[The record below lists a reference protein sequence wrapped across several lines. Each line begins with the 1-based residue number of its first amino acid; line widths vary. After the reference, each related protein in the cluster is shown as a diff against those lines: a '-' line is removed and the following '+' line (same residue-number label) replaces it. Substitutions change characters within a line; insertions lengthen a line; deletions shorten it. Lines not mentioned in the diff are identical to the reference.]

1 MPSMRARLSVEVVR
15 PQKSTA
21 GLDLVLPGNVQAFLD
36 TPIYARTN
44 GYLKKW
50 YADIGA
56 HVKNGQ
62 LLAEIDTPEVDDQLR
77 AARADLA
84 NANANYALAKS
95 TADRWTDML
104 KSKSVSKQETDEKVG
119 DMLAKKATLDAA
131 RFNVARLEKT
141 QSFQKVYAPFD
152 GIVTARNVDV
162 GALIDAGSSGGPAKE
177 LFHVA
182 QADRL
187 RVYVNVPQA
196 YAQQV
201 RAQQTAFLT
210 LTETPSKHYPG
221 TVARTAGAVDPQQRT
236 MLVEVDVDNR
246 NGDLLPGA
254 YAQVHFALGTGAAP
268 FTLPGNA
275 LLFRPD
281 GVKVATVD
289 AQHKV
294 KLVPVSLG
302 TDFGTR
308 VAIVS
313 GLQGDEQVILNP
325 QDSIVDG
332 APVRIVPAR
341 RYGRAR
347 SCAGRRSGRFGAAGR
362 AEQGS
367 GMRCRARRE
376 CADRAHASVQIQR
389 GISPDCAV
397 SRRASRGRHSS
408 PSAHRCRTLRGVARP
423 RLTACTV
430 GPDYVKP
437 PATTA
442 ATYKE
447 LEGTGWK
454 PAQPADTL
462 TRGAWWSVYADPSL
476 DALEQQVASANQNVQ
491 AAEARFRAARATVAQ
506 YRSSFFPVV
515 TANRRLFARAV
526 VGERAAQIDRRPHAE
541 RLPRASRRVVGTR
554 PVGPRVA
561 QRRRRE
567 SRSAG
572 QRRRRASRAPVD
584 AGRTRDRLLRAARTR
599 SGAPTSRR
607 HDRGLQAK
615 RSI

>member
-1 MPSMRARLSVEVVR
+1 MEGPRPDRSGTTHDPAKAKRARWIGIAVAVAVVALAAQGIWSRHDAHAALERDAEHTSQMSVEVVR

-36 TPIYARTN
+36 TPIYARTS

-104 KSKSVSKQETDEKVG
+104 KSKSVSKQETDEKIG

-152 GIVTARNVDV
+152 GIVTARNVDI
-162 GALIDAGSSGGPAKE
+162 GALIDPGSSGGPAKE

-236 MLVEVDVDNR
+236 MLAEVDVDNR

-289 AQHKV
+289 AQRKV
-294 KLVPVSLG
+294 KLLPVSLG

-313 GLQGDEQVILNP
+313 GLQGDEQVIVNP

-332 APVRIVPAR
+332 APVRIVPAK
-341 RYGRAR
+341 A
-347 SCAGRRSGRFGAAGR
+347 GAATG
-362 AEQGS
+362 
-367 GMRCRARRE
+367 
-376 CADRAHASVQIQR
+376 AS
-389 GISPDCAV
+389 S
-397 SRRASRGRHSS
+397 
-408 PSAHRCRTLRGVARP
+408 
-423 RLTACTV
+423 
-430 GPDYVKP
+430 
-437 PATTA
+437 
-442 ATYKE
+442 
-447 LEGTGWK
+447 
-454 PAQPADTL
+454 
-462 TRGAWWSVYADPSL
+462 
-476 DALEQQVASANQNVQ
+476 
-491 AAEARFRAARATVAQ
+491 
-506 YRSSFFPVV
+506 
-515 TANRRLFARAV
+515 
-526 VGERAAQIDRRPHAE
+526 
-541 RLPRASRRVVGTR
+541 
-554 PVGPRVA
+554 
-561 QRRRRE
+561 
-567 SRSAG
+567 
-572 QRRRRASRAPVD
+572 
-584 AGRTRDRLLRAARTR
+584 
-599 SGAPTSRR
+599 
-607 HDRGLQAK
+607 
-615 RSI
+615 